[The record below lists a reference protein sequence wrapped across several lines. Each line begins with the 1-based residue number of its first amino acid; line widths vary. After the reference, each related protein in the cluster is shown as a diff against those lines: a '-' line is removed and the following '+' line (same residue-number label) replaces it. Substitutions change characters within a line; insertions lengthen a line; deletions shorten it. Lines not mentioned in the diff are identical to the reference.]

1 MRTGST
7 IGVTY
12 ADIAIIS
19 SIFNSISSHGGK
31 RRRAIAGARFR
42 WLRRKTRSGTRAP
55 FRGSRFCDGG
65 ADMNARASHR
75 SAKCSKSEEADD
87 YHAVIT
93 HLNDRWRVVVCAAGV
108 QWVLQR
114 RRGERRGTARW
125 EGRSYCRTGQAL
137 NRLSR
142 RHAGAIDPTA
152 AAILASLPERIE
164 NVHRE
169 ARL

>member
-75 SAKCSKSEEADD
+75 SPKCAKSEEADD
-87 YHAVIT
+87 YHAVVAR
-93 HLNDRWRVVVCAAGV
+93 LNDSWRVIVCRAGI
-108 QWVLQR
+108 QWILQR

-125 EGRSYCRTGQAL
+125 EGRGFCRTSAAL

-142 RHAGAIDPTA
+142 NHAGVIDPTA
-152 AAILASLPERIE
+152 ADILGSLPERIVTGLE
-164 NVHRE
+164 CQQ
-169 ARL
+169 